1 MISPHEME
9 EAEEVN
15 EEELE
20 KQGYDINEPVDEEDE
35 EQPFDGDEDFETSD
49 YLLATSKVG
58 EDIEKHEEPSG
69 FMLQGRGLIKR
80 QEESKGRS
88 EAKEEESKQRGEAQ
102 QVPPVQSMGLM
113 INGRAMDDGLAK
125 KAQAAPKPT
134 KPAKKKAGAAVL
146 GRKK

>member
-1 MISPHEME
+1 MSPHEME

-58 EDIEKHEEPSG
+58 EDIEKHEEPAG

-80 QEESKGRS
+80 PEEAKGRA
-88 EAKEEESKQRGEAQ
+88 ELREEETKQRAEAQ
-102 QVPPVQSMGLM
+102 QFAQVQSMGLM

-125 KAQAAPKPT
+125 KAQAPKAA
-134 KPAKKKAGAAVL
+134 KPAKKKGGAEVF
-146 GRKK
+146 RKKK